1 MVIIAMKDRDVFLTS
16 TFMAVRLSGHR
27 RPLPCL
33 YRYEDGSHSHSTIK
47 LMFYYEHTIISYPR
61 EPSLI
66 SCGREVYV
74 LRAICKELMVEL
86 LHSVCVLTL

>member
-1 MVIIAMKDRDVFLTS
+1 MSFSQALSWQCTYQVIVD
-16 TFMAVRLSGHR
+16 
-27 RPLPCL
+27 PLPCL